1 MVTTLRLLYFLVL
14 SLSLRPQ
21 QASAADPELAAAKPE
36 VTAAK
41 PELAS
46 VDVTAILA
54 KIDANL
60 TYEGRTSQITMTV
73 VTARRT
79 RVYKM
84 RTHGRGQTEAA
95 VEYLAPARDKGTRL
109 LKQDKELWLYMPTIE
124 RTQKISGHMLRQ
136 GMMGSDVSYEDMM
149 NAQSFLDLY
158 EVALLGEETLGE
170 RSCWKLSLT
179 ARDDSISYPTR
190 TAWVDK
196 GTFIPIKQELFA
208 LSGMLLKTWSMT
220 EVQTFADGRR
230 FPTRMELTDELK
242 KGSKTTIELTELVFK
257 LPSNEQVFSR
267 RWLERGL

>member
-1 MVTTLRLLYFLVL
+1 MVTTLRLLCFLVL
-14 SLSLRPQ
+14 SPALAPQ
-21 QASAADPELAAAKPE
+21 QATAAEPSVATAKPAGA
-36 VTAAK
+36 T
-41 PELAS
+41 
-46 VDVTAILA
+46 VDVTAMLA
-54 KIDANL
+54 KMDDNL
-60 TYEGRTSQITMTV
+60 TYDGRTSQVTMTV

-84 RTHGRGQTEAA
+84 RTFGRGQTEAA

-158 EVALLGEETLGE
+158 EVALMGEETLGE
-170 RSCWKLSLT
+170 RACWKLRLT
-179 ARDDSISYPTR
+179 ARDDSISYPAR
-190 TAWVDK
+190 TAWLDK
-196 GTFIPIKQELFA
+196 ETFIPIKQELFA

-220 EVQTFADGRR
+220 EVQTFADGRL
-230 FPTRMELTDELK
+230 FPTRMVLTDELK
-242 KGSKTTIELTELVFK
+242 KGSKTIVELDELVFE